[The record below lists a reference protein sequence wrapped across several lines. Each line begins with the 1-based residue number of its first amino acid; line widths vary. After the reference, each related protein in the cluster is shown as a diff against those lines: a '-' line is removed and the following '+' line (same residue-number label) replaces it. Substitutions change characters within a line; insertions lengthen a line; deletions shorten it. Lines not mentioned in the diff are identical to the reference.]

1 MTSMPIAYPQ
11 PVSRGAWIGRH
22 WLGVFNV
29 AFGAFVLLPFAA
41 PVLMALNA
49 QSLARVLYFVYSFV
63 CHQLPERSWFLF
75 GPNFTFPLARFV
87 ELTGS
92 ANPLVLREFIGNAEM
107 GFKVAWS
114 DRMVSLYS
122 SFWAGSL
129 IYAALRRRI
138 RPLAFVPFI
147 LLLVPLAVDGLTH
160 MVSDIQGLGMG
171 FRDTNA
177 WLSALTN
184 AALRP
189 DFYAGDA
196 WGSFNSVMR
205 LATGVAA
212 GLGVAWLVLPRL
224 DSLVG
229 GIAPQQP
236 NRQPQGKTHG
246 GAYGN
251 RNKQPDGLNR
261 HHHD

>member
-1 MTSMPIAYPQ
+1 MTTTPITYPQ
-11 PVSRGAWIGRH
+11 PNSRGAWIGRH
-22 WLGVFNV
+22 WLGAFNL

-49 QSLARVLYFVYSFV
+49 QSLARVLYVFYSFV

-75 GPNFTFPLARFV
+75 GPNFTYPLARFI

-92 ANPLVLREFIGNAEM
+92 ANPLILREFIGNTEM

-122 SFWAGSL
+122 SFWLGGL
-129 IYAALRRRI
+129 IFAAWRRRI
-138 RPLAFVPFI
+138 RALAFVPFV
-147 LLLVPLAVDGLTH
+147 LLLAPLAIDGLTH

-171 FRDTNA
+171 FRDTNI

-184 AALRP
+184 ATLPPA
-189 DFYAGDA
+189 FYAGDA
-196 WGSFNSVMR
+196 WGSFNSIMR

-212 GLGVAWLVLPRL
+212 GLGAAWLVFPRL
-224 DSLVG
+224 GSFVVPARADTRAWNS
-229 GIAPQQP
+229 
-236 NRQPQGKTHG
+236 
-246 GAYGN
+246 
-251 RNKQPDGLNR
+251 
-261 HHHD
+261 

>member
-129 IYAALRRRI
+129 IYAASSLLRDQI
-138 RPLAFVPFI
+138 VAQDGDLFV
-147 LLLVPLAVDGLTH
+147 
-160 MVSDIQGLGMG
+160 
-171 FRDTNA
+171 R
-177 WLSALTN
+177 
-184 AALRP
+184 
-189 DFYAGDA
+189 
-196 WGSFNSVMR
+196 
-205 LATGVAA
+205 
-212 GLGVAWLVLPRL
+212 WLVLPRL

>member
-92 ANPLVLREFIGNAEM
+92 ANPLVLREFIGKAVL
-107 GFKVAWS
+107 G
-114 DRMVSLYS
+114 
-122 SFWAGSL
+122 
-129 IYAALRRRI
+129 I
-138 RPLAFVPFI
+138 PLF
-147 LLLVPLAVDGLTH
+147 
-160 MVSDIQGLGMG
+160 
-171 FRDTNA
+171 
-177 WLSALTN
+177 
-184 AALRP
+184 
-189 DFYAGDA
+189 
-196 WGSFNSVMR
+196 
-205 LATGVAA
+205 
-212 GLGVAWLVLPRL
+212 
-224 DSLVG
+224 
-229 GIAPQQP
+229 
-236 NRQPQGKTHG
+236 
-246 GAYGN
+246 
-251 RNKQPDGLNR
+251 
-261 HHHD
+261 

>member
-1 MTSMPIAYPQ
+1 MTSASIVHPQ
-11 PVSRGAWIGRH
+11 RDARGAWLARH
-22 WLGVFNV
+22 WLGALNV
-29 AFGAFVLLPFAA
+29 AFGVFVLLPFAA
-41 PVLMALNA
+41 PVLMAANLTT
-49 QSLARVLYFVYSFV
+49 LAGAIYFLYSFV

-75 GPNFTFPLARFV
+75 GPHVSYPLARFV

-92 ANPLVLREFIGNAEM
+92 ANPLTLREFIGNAEM
-107 GFKVAWS
+107 GFKVGWS

-129 IYAALRRRI
+129 IFAALRHRI

-147 LLLVPLAVDGLTH
+147 LLLAPLAVDGLTH

-184 AALRP
+184 AALAP
-189 DFYAGDA
+189 AFYAGDA
-196 WGSFNSVMR
+196 WGSFNSLMR
-205 LATGVAA
+205 LATGMAA

-224 DSLVG
+224 NSFVEPTR
-229 GIAPQQP
+229 A
-236 NRQPQGKTHG
+236 GK
-246 GAYGN
+246 
-251 RNKQPDGLNR
+251 RV
-261 HHHD
+261 

>member
-1 MTSMPIAYPQ
+1 MTSASIAHPQ
-11 PVSRGAWIGRH
+11 RDAWLARH
-22 WLGVFNV
+22 WLGALNL
-29 AFGAFVLLPFAA
+29 AFGVFVLLPFAA
-41 PVLMALNA
+41 PVLMAANLKTPA
-49 QSLARVLYFVYSFV
+49 GAIYFLYSFV
-63 CHQLPERSWFLF
+63 CHQLPERSLFLF
-75 GPNFTFPLARFV
+75 GPQVSYPLTRFV
-87 ELTGS
+87 ALTGS
-92 ANPLVLREFIGNAEM
+92 ANPLALREFIGNVDM

-114 DRMVSLYS
+114 DRMVSLYT

-147 LLLVPLAVDGLTH
+147 LLLAPLAVDGLTH

-184 AALRP
+184 AALAP

-196 WGSFNSVMR
+196 WGSFNSIMR

-212 GLGVAWLVLPRL
+212 GLGIAWLVLPRL
-224 DSLVG
+224 GSFVG
-229 GIAPQQP
+229 PIAPQQP
-236 NRQPQGKTHG
+236 HR
-246 GAYGN
+246 
-251 RNKQPDGLNR
+251 
-261 HHHD
+261 

>member
-92 ANPLVLREFIGNAEM
+92 ANPLVLREFIGN
-107 GFKVAWS
+107 
-114 DRMVSLYS
+114 
-122 SFWAGSL
+122 
-129 IYAALRRRI
+129 
-138 RPLAFVPFI
+138 
-147 LLLVPLAVDGLTH
+147 
-160 MVSDIQGLGMG
+160 G